1 MKLTKEKLRE
11 LDKARLDYNKR
22 MRQSHM
28 HNNQYRT
35 LDEYIE
41 YVYGRKKLACKAKS
55 FKVVNEPY
63 RRETAKVSSLNDN
76 SCVTNKVMPTKY
88 TGTLIKGISTMHKSN
103 AVPVISADDA
113 KEHASMRR

>member
-11 LDKARLDYNKR
+11 LDKARLEYNKR

-28 HNNQYRT
+28 HENQYRT
-35 LDEYIE
+35 LDEYID
-41 YVYGRKKLACKAKS
+41 YVYGRKKVVCKVKS
-55 FKVVNEPY
+55 FKVVEPY
-63 RRETAKVSSLNDN
+63 RRETPNVNSINDN
-76 SCVTNKVMPTKY
+76 SCVTNKVTPTKY